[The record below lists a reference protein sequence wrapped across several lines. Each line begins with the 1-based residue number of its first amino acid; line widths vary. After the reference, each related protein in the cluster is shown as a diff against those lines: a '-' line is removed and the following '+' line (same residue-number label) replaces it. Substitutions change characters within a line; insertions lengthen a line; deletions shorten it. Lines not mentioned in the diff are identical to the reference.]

1 MLEFLVENW
10 LGIAGVLATV
20 IVGFWTL
27 RKISINVKSSDRVSV
42 KNRTADTKTISVKN
56 SKDVNIDV

>member
-1 MLEFLVENW
+1 MEFLVENW
-10 LGIAGVLATV
+10 LGIAGVLATF
-20 IVGFWTL
+20 IVGFWAW
-27 RKISINVKSSDRVSV
+27 RRISVKVNSSDRVSV